1 MAYTEEELFVRTVA
15 AEARGEGQIGQ
26 ALVARSILNR
36 AGLIQSGTVGKGTF
50 LANDASITGVIYG
63 KGQYQVVSDGSINKN
78 FSKAELDSARKAIAI
93 ARNPA
98 DLRGRLEAQN
108 IPPNEINSMMG
119 STGFRTGSA
128 FNDPSQNVNVTKV
141 GNHYFNTAGNSTLKT
156 PNANVKTTISP
167 GSTESP
173 ADIRTASDPATGVET
188 KSNKPVPVPDTELEF
203 DNQFGQLS
211 NDEIDAKI
219 EENRKEIDEL
229 NEKSSDLWTD
239 EEKEKYKEISAETDA
254 LIKAKVGNDLQEGI
268 PEECNA
274 RETAK
279 GFTFKDTPDCEK
291 YFNSVSFKNALA
303 YYKTERDLPNPCGTS
318 EMSKINTTL
327 QKFFE
332 AVKGIKKYGDLYV
345 NGTIN
350 KLQNITALIRNTS
363 DIIGAVLKT
372 LINRLRDF
380 LLDKIRKGISDLI
393 NMLLPTVAKVIKNT
407 IIQAVVDNIFCA
419 FKDIVKNLVNMA
431 GDFLFELVGKIVN
444 VPFCAAQ
451 QFTNALVNNIAAI
464 VDNAVGPILDKINDV
479 LGGVTKIV
487 GNVFQA
493 LDFILGFEAFL
504 CAKPNCPEIKKFK
517 ASPWGGPSQA
527 EIDNFAQ
534 FLDVPSESEIV
545 EGAIDF
551 IDKQSIFG
559 QPLGDAAGKFPS
571 STTDCDVSAFK
582 CGPPSI
588 EIFGGGGA
596 GAVAEAIV
604 DNVGRTIG
612 VNLINGGSGYTRP
625 PFVSFVDG
633 CGDTFTS
640 GYAVISEPGTGGT
653 GTGGTGGTG
662 TGGTG
667 GTPVTAGGTGG
678 TPVTAGGTGGT
689 PVNVGGIGGTP
700 VTAGGTGGTPV
711 TAGGTPVTAGGTP
724 VTVGGTGGTP
734 VTVGGIGGT
743 PVTVGGIGGTP
754 VTAGGTPVTAGGIG
768 GTPVTAGGTGTG
780 TGGTG
785 GQVVDII
792 LTTTPPA
799 PPRDGRTE
807 FDPPS
812 DVVVE
817 QPSND
822 FVVCLEGFRILDTGV
837 GYTVNDSITIT
848 PDIPG
853 LTAAVQMT
861 EFGQIVSIQVGS
873 NACGLPG
880 LPEIEINSPTGEGAI
895 IEPIVSFTPVAEF
908 NETDID
914 TGVDGDPQLQLD
926 GPIDTLRGRS
936 VLVERG
942 FTRKDLVRVV
952 DCVS

>member
-15 AEARGEGQIGQ
+15 AEARGEGTIGQ

-50 LANDASITGVIYG
+50 LANDSSITGVIYG

-108 IPPNEINSMMG
+108 IPPNEINSAMAA
-119 STGFRTGSA
+119 TGFRTGSA
-128 FNDPSQNVNVTKV
+128 FNDPSQNVNVTKF
-141 GNHYFNTAGNSTLKT
+141 GNHYFNTAGNGTLQT
-156 PNANVKTTISP
+156 PYADVKTTTSP

-173 ADIRTASDPATGVET
+173 ADVQTTRDSATGAQT
-188 KSNKPVPVPDTELEF
+188 TSNKPVPVPDTELEF

-219 EENRKEIDEL
+219 EENRKEIDKL
-229 NEKSSDLWTD
+229 NEKSSDLWTE

-254 LIKAKVGNDLQEGI
+254 LIKAKVGNNLQEGA

-279 GFTFKDTPDCEK
+279 GFTFKDTPACEK
-291 YFNSVSFKNALA
+291 YFNSVAFRDAITR
-303 YYKTERDLPNPCGTS
+303 YQTERDLPDPCGTS
-318 EMSKINTTL
+318 EMSKINTEL
-327 QKFFE
+327 QKFFTV
-332 AVKGIKKYGDLYV
+332 VKGIKKYGDLYV

-350 KLQNITALIRNTS
+350 KLQNLTSLIRQTS
-363 DIIGAVLKT
+363 QIIGAVLKT
-372 LINRLRDF
+372 LVNRLRDF
-380 LLDKIRKGISDLI
+380 LLSKIRRGITDLI
-393 NMLLPTVAKVIKNT
+393 DLLLPTIAKAIKNT
-407 IIQAVVDNIFCA
+407 VIQAVIDNIFCA
-419 FKDIVKNLVNMA
+419 FKDIVKNFANLV
-431 GDFLFELVGKIVN
+431 GDFLFELIGKIVN

-464 VDNAVGPILDKINDV
+464 VDKSIGPILDQINDV
-479 LGGVTKIV
+479 LGGITRIV

-493 LDFILGFEAFL
+493 LDYILGFEAFL

-517 ASPWGGPSQA
+517 ASPWGGPTQA
-527 EIDNFAQ
+527 QIDDFAG
-534 FLDVPSESEIV
+534 FLAPLGSRQTPTA
-545 EGAIDF
+545 EGLIGSATDF
-551 IDKQSIFG
+551 IDGIEIFG
-559 QPLGDAAGKFPS
+559 EPLGDSAGKVPS
-571 STTDCDVSAFK
+571 NVTNCDVSAFK
-582 CGPPSI
+582 CGPPSL

-625 PFVSFVDG
+625 PFVSFVDS
-633 CGDTFTS
+633 CEDTFTS

-653 GTGGTGGTG
+653 GGT
-662 TGGTG
+662 
-667 GTPVTAGGTGG
+667 
-678 TPVTAGGTGGT
+678 
-689 PVNVGGIGGTP
+689 
-700 VTAGGTGGTPV
+700 
-711 TAGGTPVTAGGTP
+711 
-724 VTVGGTGGTP
+724 
-734 VTVGGIGGT
+734 
-743 PVTVGGIGGTP
+743 
-754 VTAGGTPVTAGGIG
+754 
-768 GTPVTAGGTGTG
+768 
-780 TGGTG
+780 GTG

-792 LTTTPPA
+792 LTTAPTPA

-812 DVVVE
+812 DIVEQPSDIVEQPSDIVE

-837 GYTVNDSITIT
+837 GYTVNDSIVIT
-848 PDIPG
+848 PDVPG
-853 LTAAVQMT
+853 LTASVQLT
-861 EFGQIVSIQVGS
+861 EFGQIVSIQVES
-873 NACGLPG
+873 DVCGLG
-880 LPEIEINSPTGEGAI
+880 GYPEIEINSPTGEGAV
-895 IEPIVSFTPVAEF
+895 IEPILSFTPVAEF
-908 NETDID
+908 NETVDAGTD
-914 TGVDGDPQLQLD
+914 VDGGPQLQLD
-926 GPIDTLRGRS
+926 GPIDTLRGRN

-942 FTRKDLVRVV
+942 FTRKDPVRVV

>member
-1 MAYTEEELFVRTVA
+1 
-15 AEARGEGQIGQ
+15 
-26 ALVARSILNR
+26 
-36 AGLIQSGTVGKGTF
+36 
-50 LANDASITGVIYG
+50 
-63 KGQYQVVSDGSINKN
+63 
-78 FSKAELDSARKAIAI
+78 
-93 ARNPA
+93 
-98 DLRGRLEAQN
+98 
-108 IPPNEINSMMG
+108 
-119 STGFRTGSA
+119 
-128 FNDPSQNVNVTKV
+128 
-141 GNHYFNTAGNSTLKT
+141 
-156 PNANVKTTISP
+156 
-167 GSTESP
+167 
-173 ADIRTASDPATGVET
+173 
-188 KSNKPVPVPDTELEF
+188 
-203 DNQFGQLS
+203 
-211 NDEIDAKI
+211 
-219 EENRKEIDEL
+219 
-229 NEKSSDLWTD
+229 
-239 EEKEKYKEISAETDA
+239 
-254 LIKAKVGNDLQEGI
+254 
-268 PEECNA
+268 
-274 RETAK
+274 
-279 GFTFKDTPDCEK
+279 
-291 YFNSVSFKNALA
+291 
-303 YYKTERDLPNPCGTS
+303 
-318 EMSKINTTL
+318 MSKINTAL

-332 AVKGIKKYGDLYV
+332 VVKGIKKYGNLYV

-363 DIIGAVLKT
+363 QIIGAVLKT
-372 LINRLRDF
+372 LVNRLRDF

-393 NMLLPTVAKVIKNT
+393 NMLLPTVAKIIKNT

-419 FKDIVKNLVNMA
+419 FKDIVKNLANMA

-451 QFTNALVNNIAAI
+451 QFTNALINNIAAI

-487 GNVFQA
+487 GSVFQA

-517 ASPWGGPSQA
+517 ASPWGGPSQSQ
-527 EIDNFAQ
+527 IDDFAG

-545 EGAIDF
+545 EGAINF
-551 IDKQSIFG
+551 IDKQSIFK

-571 STTDCDVSAFK
+571 SITDCDVSAFK

-588 EIFGGGGA
+588 EIFGGGGV
-596 GAVAEAIV
+596 GAVGEAIV

-612 VNLINGGSGYTRP
+612 VDLTNGGAGYTRP
-625 PFVSFVDG
+625 PFVSFVDS
-633 CGDTFTS
+633 CEDTFTS
-640 GYAVISEPGTGGT
+640 GYAVISESGE
-653 GTGGTGGTG
+653 
-662 TGGTG
+662 
-667 GTPVTAGGTGG
+667 
-678 TPVTAGGTGGT
+678 
-689 PVNVGGIGGTP
+689 NK
-700 VTAGGTGGTPV
+700 
-711 TAGGTPVTAGGTP
+711 
-724 VTVGGTGGTP
+724 
-734 VTVGGIGGT
+734 
-743 PVTVGGIGGTP
+743 
-754 VTAGGTPVTAGGIG
+754 
-768 GTPVTAGGTGTG
+768 
-780 TGGTG
+780 

-807 FDPPS
+807 FDGPS

-873 NACGLPG
+873 NVCGLIT

-908 NETDID
+908 DETETDID
-914 TGVDGDPQLQLD
+914 TGVDGDGDPQLQLD
-926 GPIDTLRGRS
+926 GPINTLRGRS
-936 VLVERG
+936 VLVEKG

>member
-1 MAYTEEELFVRTVA
+1 MSEENVR
-15 AEARGEGQIGQ
+15 
-26 ALVARSILNR
+26 
-36 AGLIQSGTVGKGTF
+36 
-50 LANDASITGVIYG
+50 DPITG
-63 KGQYQVVSDGSINKN
+63 
-78 FSKAELDSARKAIAI
+78 AETSSE
-93 ARNPA
+93 N
-98 DLRGRLEAQN
+98 
-108 IPPNEINSMMG
+108 
-119 STGFRTGSA
+119 
-128 FNDPSQNVNVTKV
+128 
-141 GNHYFNTAGNSTLKT
+141 
-156 PNANVKTTISP
+156 
-167 GSTESP
+167 
-173 ADIRTASDPATGVET
+173 
-188 KSNKPVPVPDTELEF
+188 PVPVPSTDLQNIKPF
-203 DNQFGQLS
+203 IQLS
-211 NDEIDAKI
+211 NEEIDSEI
-219 EENRKEIDEL
+219 ESNRKQIDEL
-229 NEKSSDLWTD
+229 NEKGSDLWTE
-239 EEKEKYKEISAETDA
+239 EEKEKYKMISAETDA
-254 LIKAKVGNDLQEGI
+254 LFKAKVAKTNEN
-268 PEECNA
+268 CNV

-279 GFTFKDTPDCEK
+279 GFTFKDTPACEK
-291 YFNSVSFKNALA
+291 YFNSVAFRSALTT
-303 YYKTERDLPNPCGTS
+303 YQTERDLPDPCGTS
-318 EMSKINTTL
+318 EMSKINTAL

-332 AVKGIKKYGDLYV
+332 VVKGIKKYGNLYV

-363 DIIGAVLKT
+363 QIIGAVLKT
-372 LINRLRDF
+372 LVNRLRDF

-393 NMLLPTVAKVIKNT
+393 TMLLPTVAKVIKNT
-407 IIQAVVDNIFCA
+407 IIQAVIDNIFCA
-419 FKDIVKNLVNMA
+419 FKDIVKNLANMA

-451 QFTNALVNNIAAI
+451 QFTNALINNIAAI

-487 GNVFQA
+487 GSVFQA

-517 ASPWGGPSQA
+517 ASPWGGPSQSQ
-527 EIDNFAQ
+527 IDDFAG

-551 IDKQSIFG
+551 IDKQSIFK

-588 EIFGGGGA
+588 EIFGGGGV

-633 CGDTFTS
+633 CEDTFTS
-640 GYAVISEPGTGGT
+640 GYAVISESSTGG
-653 GTGGTGGTG
+653 GNDDG
-662 TGGTG
+662 
-667 GTPVTAGGTGG
+667 
-678 TPVTAGGTGGT
+678 
-689 PVNVGGIGGTP
+689 
-700 VTAGGTGGTPV
+700 
-711 TAGGTPVTAGGTP
+711 
-724 VTVGGTGGTP
+724 
-734 VTVGGIGGT
+734 
-743 PVTVGGIGGTP
+743 
-754 VTAGGTPVTAGGIG
+754 
-768 GTPVTAGGTGTG
+768 
-780 TGGTG
+780 GGTG

-861 EFGQIVSIQVGS
+861 EFGQIVSIQIGS
-873 NACGLPG
+873 NACGLIT

-914 TGVDGDPQLQLD
+914 TGIDGDPQLQLD

-936 VLVERG
+936 VLVEKG

>member
-15 AEARGEGQIGQ
+15 AESRGEGQIGQ

-50 LANDASITGVIYG
+50 LANDSSITGVIYG

-78 FSKAELDSARKAIAI
+78 FSKAELDSARKAIDI

-98 DLRGRLEAQN
+98 DLRGRLEAQK

-128 FNDPSQNVNVTKV
+128 FNDPSQNVNVTKF
-141 GNHYFNTAGNSTLKT
+141 GNHYFNSAGNSALKT
-156 PNANVKTTISP
+156 PNAKVKSTISP

-173 ADIRTASDPATGVET
+173 IDVETAQDSATGVET
-188 KSNKPVPVPDTELEF
+188 KSDEPVPVPDKEINV
-203 DNQFGQLS
+203 DNQFSQLS
-211 NDEIDAKI
+211 PEELDSEI
-219 EENRKEIDEL
+219 ESRRSEIDEL
-229 NEKSSDLWTD
+229 NKKSSDLWD
-239 EEKEKYKEISAETDA
+239 EEEKEKYKQLSAEIDA
-254 LIKAKVGNDLQEGI
+254 LKLAKLADEDPDCVV
-268 PEECNA
+268 

-279 GFTFKDTPDCEK
+279 GFTFKDTPACEK
-291 YFNSVSFKNALA
+291 YFNSVAFRSAITT
-303 YYKTERDLPNPCGTS
+303 YQTERDLPDPCGTS
-318 EMSKINTTL
+318 EMSKINTAL

-332 AVKGIKKYGDLYV
+332 VVKGIKKYGNLYV

-363 DIIGAVLKT
+363 QIIGAVLKT
-372 LINRLRDF
+372 LVNRLRDY

-393 NMLLPTVAKVIKNT
+393 NMLLPTVARVIKNT

-419 FKDIVKNLVNMA
+419 FKDIVKNLANMA

-487 GNVFQA
+487 GSVFQA

-517 ASPWGGPSQA
+517 ASPWGGPSQSQ
-527 EIDNFAQ
+527 IDDFAG

-588 EIFGGGGA
+588 EIFGGGGV
-596 GAVAEAIV
+596 GAVGEAIV

-612 VNLINGGSGYTRP
+612 VDLTNGGAGYTRP
-625 PFVSFVDG
+625 PFVSFVDS
-633 CGDTFTS
+633 CEDTFTS
-640 GYAVISEPGTGGT
+640 GYAVISESGTGG
-653 GTGGTGGTG
+653 G
-662 TGGTG
+662 
-667 GTPVTAGGTGG
+667 AGGNDDG
-678 TPVTAGGTGGT
+678 
-689 PVNVGGIGGTP
+689 
-700 VTAGGTGGTPV
+700 
-711 TAGGTPVTAGGTP
+711 
-724 VTVGGTGGTP
+724 
-734 VTVGGIGGT
+734 
-743 PVTVGGIGGTP
+743 
-754 VTAGGTPVTAGGIG
+754 
-768 GTPVTAGGTGTG
+768 
-780 TGGTG
+780 GGTG

-873 NACGLPG
+873 NVCGLIT

-908 NETDID
+908 DETDID

-936 VLVERG
+936 VLVEKG

>member
-1 MAYTEEELFVRTVA
+1 MSEENVR
-15 AEARGEGQIGQ
+15 
-26 ALVARSILNR
+26 
-36 AGLIQSGTVGKGTF
+36 
-50 LANDASITGVIYG
+50 DPITG
-63 KGQYQVVSDGSINKN
+63 
-78 FSKAELDSARKAIAI
+78 AETSSE
-93 ARNPA
+93 N
-98 DLRGRLEAQN
+98 
-108 IPPNEINSMMG
+108 
-119 STGFRTGSA
+119 
-128 FNDPSQNVNVTKV
+128 
-141 GNHYFNTAGNSTLKT
+141 
-156 PNANVKTTISP
+156 
-167 GSTESP
+167 
-173 ADIRTASDPATGVET
+173 
-188 KSNKPVPVPDTELEF
+188 PVPVPGTDLQNIKPF
-203 DNQFGQLS
+203 IQLS
-211 NDEIDAKI
+211 NEKIDSEI
-219 EENRKEIDEL
+219 ESNRKQIDEL
-229 NEKSSDLWTD
+229 NEKGSDLWN
-239 EEKEKYKEISAETDA
+239 EEEQEKYKMISAETDA
-254 LIKAKVGNDLQEGI
+254 LIKAKVAKTNEN
-268 PEECNA
+268 CNV
-274 RETAK
+274 RETTK

-291 YFNSVSFKNALA
+291 YFNSVSFRNALA

-318 EMSKINTTL
+318 EMSKINTAL

-332 AVKGIKKYGDLYV
+332 VVKGIKKYGDLYV

-372 LINRLRDF
+372 LVNRLRDY

-393 NMLLPTVAKVIKNT
+393 NMLLPTVARVIKNT

-487 GNVFQA
+487 GSVFQA

-588 EIFGGGGA
+588 EIFGGGGI
-596 GAVAEAIV
+596 GAVGEAIV
-604 DNVGRTIG
+604 DNAGRTIG
-612 VNLINGGSGYTRP
+612 VDLTNGGAGYTRP

-633 CGDTFTS
+633 CEDTFTS
-640 GYAVISEPGTGGT
+640 GYAVISESGE
-653 GTGGTGGTG
+653 
-662 TGGTG
+662 
-667 GTPVTAGGTGG
+667 
-678 TPVTAGGTGGT
+678 
-689 PVNVGGIGGTP
+689 NK
-700 VTAGGTGGTPV
+700 
-711 TAGGTPVTAGGTP
+711 
-724 VTVGGTGGTP
+724 
-734 VTVGGIGGT
+734 
-743 PVTVGGIGGTP
+743 
-754 VTAGGTPVTAGGIG
+754 
-768 GTPVTAGGTGTG
+768 
-780 TGGTG
+780 

-908 NETDID
+908 NETDTD

>member
-1 MAYTEEELFVRTVA
+1 MSEENVRDPITR
-15 AEARGEGQIGQ
+15 AETSSE
-26 ALVARSILNR
+26 N
-36 AGLIQSGTVGKGTF
+36 
-50 LANDASITGVIYG
+50 
-63 KGQYQVVSDGSINKN
+63 
-78 FSKAELDSARKAIAI
+78 
-93 ARNPA
+93 
-98 DLRGRLEAQN
+98 
-108 IPPNEINSMMG
+108 
-119 STGFRTGSA
+119 
-128 FNDPSQNVNVTKV
+128 
-141 GNHYFNTAGNSTLKT
+141 
-156 PNANVKTTISP
+156 
-167 GSTESP
+167 
-173 ADIRTASDPATGVET
+173 
-188 KSNKPVPVPDTELEF
+188 PVPVPSTDLQNIKPF
-203 DNQFGQLS
+203 IQLS
-211 NDEIDAKI
+211 NEEIDSEI
-219 EENRKEIDEL
+219 ESNRKQIDDL
-229 NEKSSDLWTD
+229 NEKGSDLWTE
-239 EEKEKYKEISAETDA
+239 EEKEKYKIISAETDA
-254 LIKAKVGNDLQEGI
+254 LIKAKVAKTNED
-268 PEECNA
+268 CNV

-279 GFTFKDTPDCEK
+279 GFTFKDTPACEK
-291 YFNSVSFKNALA
+291 YFNSVAFRSAITT
-303 YYKTERDLPNPCGTS
+303 YQTERDLPDPCGTS
-318 EMSKINTTL
+318 EMSKINTAL

-332 AVKGIKKYGDLYV
+332 VVKGIKKYGNLYV

-363 DIIGAVLKT
+363 QIIGAVLKT
-372 LINRLRDF
+372 LVNRLRDF

-419 FKDIVKNLVNMA
+419 FKDIVKNLANMA

-451 QFTNALVNNIAAI
+451 QFTNALINNIAAI
-464 VDNAVGPILDKINDV
+464 VDSAIGPILDKINDI

-487 GNVFQA
+487 GSVFQA

-517 ASPWGGPSQA
+517 ASPWGGPSQSQ
-527 EIDNFAQ
+527 IDDFAG

-545 EGAIDF
+545 EGAINF
-551 IDKQSIFG
+551 IDKQSIFK

-588 EIFGGGGA
+588 EIFGGGGV

-612 VNLINGGSGYTRP
+612 VDLTNGGAGYTRP
-625 PFVSFVDG
+625 PFVSFVDS
-633 CGDTFTS
+633 CEDTFTS
-640 GYAVISEPGTGGT
+640 GYAVISESGE
-653 GTGGTGGTG
+653 
-662 TGGTG
+662 
-667 GTPVTAGGTGG
+667 
-678 TPVTAGGTGGT
+678 
-689 PVNVGGIGGTP
+689 NK
-700 VTAGGTGGTPV
+700 
-711 TAGGTPVTAGGTP
+711 
-724 VTVGGTGGTP
+724 
-734 VTVGGIGGT
+734 
-743 PVTVGGIGGTP
+743 
-754 VTAGGTPVTAGGIG
+754 
-768 GTPVTAGGTGTG
+768 
-780 TGGTG
+780 

-812 DVVVE
+812 DIVVE

-873 NACGLPG
+873 NVCGLIT

-908 NETDID
+908 DETETDID
-914 TGVDGDPQLQLD
+914 TGVDGDGDPQLQLD
-926 GPIDTLRGRS
+926 GPINTLRGRS
-936 VLVERG
+936 VLVEKG

>member
-1 MAYTEEELFVRTVA
+1 MSEENVR
-15 AEARGEGQIGQ
+15 
-26 ALVARSILNR
+26 
-36 AGLIQSGTVGKGTF
+36 
-50 LANDASITGVIYG
+50 DPITG
-63 KGQYQVVSDGSINKN
+63 
-78 FSKAELDSARKAIAI
+78 AETSSE
-93 ARNPA
+93 N
-98 DLRGRLEAQN
+98 
-108 IPPNEINSMMG
+108 
-119 STGFRTGSA
+119 
-128 FNDPSQNVNVTKV
+128 
-141 GNHYFNTAGNSTLKT
+141 
-156 PNANVKTTISP
+156 
-167 GSTESP
+167 
-173 ADIRTASDPATGVET
+173 
-188 KSNKPVPVPDTELEF
+188 PVPVPSTDLQNIKPF
-203 DNQFGQLS
+203 IQLS
-211 NDEIDAKI
+211 NEEIDSEI
-219 EENRKEIDEL
+219 ESNRKQIAEL
-229 NEKSSDLWTD
+229 NEKGSDLWN
-239 EEKEKYKEISAETDA
+239 EEEQEKYKEISAETDA
-254 LIKAKVGNDLQEGI
+254 LIKAKVAKTNEK
-268 PEECNA
+268 CNV

-279 GFTFKDTPDCEK
+279 GFTFKDTPGCEK
-291 YFNSVSFKNALA
+291 YFNSVAFRSALTT
-303 YYKTERDLPNPCGTS
+303 YQTERDLPDPCGTS
-318 EMSKINTTL
+318 EMSKINTAL

-332 AVKGIKKYGDLYV
+332 VVKGIKKYGNLYV

-363 DIIGAVLKT
+363 QIIGAVLKT
-372 LINRLRDF
+372 LVNRLRDF

-393 NMLLPTVAKVIKNT
+393 NMLLPTVAKIIKNT

-419 FKDIVKNLVNMA
+419 FKDIVKNLANMA

-451 QFTNALVNNIAAI
+451 QFTNALINNIAAI

-487 GNVFQA
+487 GSVFQA

-517 ASPWGGPSQA
+517 ASPWGGPSQSQ
-527 EIDNFAQ
+527 IDDFAG

-551 IDKQSIFG
+551 IDKQSIFK

-588 EIFGGGGA
+588 EIFGGGGV
-596 GAVAEAIV
+596 GAVGEAIV

-612 VNLINGGSGYTRP
+612 VDLTNGGAGYTRP
-625 PFVSFVDG
+625 PFVSFVDS
-633 CGDTFTS
+633 CEDTFTS
-640 GYAVISEPGTGGT
+640 GYAVISESGE
-653 GTGGTGGTG
+653 
-662 TGGTG
+662 
-667 GTPVTAGGTGG
+667 
-678 TPVTAGGTGGT
+678 
-689 PVNVGGIGGTP
+689 NK
-700 VTAGGTGGTPV
+700 
-711 TAGGTPVTAGGTP
+711 
-724 VTVGGTGGTP
+724 
-734 VTVGGIGGT
+734 
-743 PVTVGGIGGTP
+743 
-754 VTAGGTPVTAGGIG
+754 
-768 GTPVTAGGTGTG
+768 
-780 TGGTG
+780 

-807 FDPPS
+807 FDGPS

-861 EFGQIVSIQVGS
+861 EFGQIVSIQIGS

-942 FTRKDLVRVV
+942 FTRKDLVRVI

>member
-1 MAYTEEELFVRTVA
+1 MSEENV
-15 AEARGEGQIGQ
+15 
-26 ALVARSILNR
+26 
-36 AGLIQSGTVGKGTF
+36 K
-50 LANDASITGVIYG
+50 DPITG
-63 KGQYQVVSDGSINKN
+63 
-78 FSKAELDSARKAIAI
+78 AETSSE
-93 ARNPA
+93 N
-98 DLRGRLEAQN
+98 
-108 IPPNEINSMMG
+108 
-119 STGFRTGSA
+119 
-128 FNDPSQNVNVTKV
+128 
-141 GNHYFNTAGNSTLKT
+141 
-156 PNANVKTTISP
+156 
-167 GSTESP
+167 
-173 ADIRTASDPATGVET
+173 
-188 KSNKPVPVPDTELEF
+188 PVPVPSTDLQNIKTF
-203 DNQFGQLS
+203 IQLS
-211 NDEIDAKI
+211 NEEIDSEI
-219 EENRKEIDEL
+219 ESNRKQIDEL
-229 NEKSSDLWTD
+229 NEKGSDLWTE
-239 EEKEKYKEISAETDA
+239 EEKEKYKMISAETDA
-254 LIKAKVGNDLQEGI
+254 LIKAKVAKTNED
-268 PEECNA
+268 CNV

-279 GFTFKDTPDCEK
+279 GFTFKDTPACEK
-291 YFNSVSFKNALA
+291 YFNSVAFRSAITT
-303 YYKTERDLPNPCGTS
+303 YQTERDLPDPCGTS
-318 EMSKINTTL
+318 EMSKINTAL

-332 AVKGIKKYGDLYV
+332 VVKGIKKYGNLYV

-363 DIIGAVLKT
+363 QIIGAVLKT
-372 LINRLRDF
+372 LVNRLRDF

-419 FKDIVKNLVNMA
+419 FKDIVKNLANMA

-451 QFTNALVNNIAAI
+451 QFTNALINNIAAI
-464 VDNAVGPILDKINDV
+464 VDNAIGPILDKINDI

-487 GNVFQA
+487 GSVFQA

-517 ASPWGGPSQA
+517 ASPWGGPSQSQ
-527 EIDNFAQ
+527 IDDFAG

-545 EGAIDF
+545 EGAINF
-551 IDKQSIFG
+551 IDKQSIFK

-588 EIFGGGGA
+588 EIFGGGGV

-612 VNLINGGSGYTRP
+612 VDLTNGGAGYTRP
-625 PFVSFVDG
+625 PFVSFVDS
-633 CGDTFTS
+633 CEDTFTS
-640 GYAVISEPGTGGT
+640 GYAVISESGE
-653 GTGGTGGTG
+653 
-662 TGGTG
+662 
-667 GTPVTAGGTGG
+667 
-678 TPVTAGGTGGT
+678 
-689 PVNVGGIGGTP
+689 NK
-700 VTAGGTGGTPV
+700 
-711 TAGGTPVTAGGTP
+711 
-724 VTVGGTGGTP
+724 
-734 VTVGGIGGT
+734 
-743 PVTVGGIGGTP
+743 
-754 VTAGGTPVTAGGIG
+754 
-768 GTPVTAGGTGTG
+768 
-780 TGGTG
+780 

-812 DVVVE
+812 DIVVE

-873 NACGLPG
+873 NVCGLIT

-908 NETDID
+908 DETETDID
-914 TGVDGDPQLQLD
+914 TGVDGDGDPQLQLD
-926 GPIDTLRGRS
+926 GPINTLRGRS
-936 VLVERG
+936 VLVEKG

>member
-1 MAYTEEELFVRTVA
+1 MSEENVR
-15 AEARGEGQIGQ
+15 
-26 ALVARSILNR
+26 
-36 AGLIQSGTVGKGTF
+36 
-50 LANDASITGVIYG
+50 DPITG
-63 KGQYQVVSDGSINKN
+63 S
-78 FSKAELDSARKAIAI
+78 
-93 ARNPA
+93 
-98 DLRGRLEAQN
+98 
-108 IPPNEINSMMG
+108 
-119 STGFRTGSA
+119 
-128 FNDPSQNVNVTKV
+128 
-141 GNHYFNTAGNSTLKT
+141 
-156 PNANVKTTISP
+156 
-167 GSTESP
+167 
-173 ADIRTASDPATGVET
+173 ET
-188 KSNKPVPVPDTELEF
+188 SSENPVPVPSTDLQNIKPF
-203 DNQFGQLS
+203 IQLS
-211 NDEIDAKI
+211 NEKIDSEI
-219 EENRKEIDEL
+219 ESNRKQIDEL
-229 NEKSSDLWTD
+229 NEKGSDLWTE
-239 EEKEKYKEISAETDA
+239 EEKEKYKMISAETDA
-254 LIKAKVGNDLQEGI
+254 LFKAKAAKTNED
-268 PEECNA
+268 CNV

-279 GFTFKDTPDCEK
+279 GFTFKDTPACEK
-291 YFNSVSFKNALA
+291 YFNSVAFRSAITT
-303 YYKTERDLPNPCGTS
+303 YQTERDLPDPCGTS
-318 EMSKINTTL
+318 EMSKINTAL

-332 AVKGIKKYGDLYV
+332 VVKGIKKYGDLYV

-363 DIIGAVLKT
+363 QIIGAVLKT
-372 LINRLRDF
+372 LVNRLRDY

-407 IIQAVVDNIFCA
+407 VIQAVVDNIFCA

-464 VDNAVGPILDKINDV
+464 VDKTVGPILDKINDV

-487 GNVFQA
+487 GSVFQA

-517 ASPWGGPSQA
+517 ASPWGGPSQSQ
-527 EIDNFAQ
+527 IDDFAG

-545 EGAIDF
+545 EGAIGF
-551 IDKQSIFG
+551 IDKQEIFK

-571 STTDCDVSAFK
+571 STTNCDVSAFK
-582 CGPPSI
+582 CGPPSV
-588 EIFGGGGA
+588 EIFGGGGV

-604 DNVGRTIG
+604 DNAGRTIG
-612 VNLINGGSGYTRP
+612 VDLTNGGAGYTRP

-633 CGDTFTS
+633 CEDTFTS
-640 GYAVISEPGTGGT
+640 GYAVISESG
-653 GTGGTGGTG
+653 
-662 TGGTG
+662 
-667 GTPVTAGGTGG
+667 ADK
-678 TPVTAGGTGGT
+678 
-689 PVNVGGIGGTP
+689 
-700 VTAGGTGGTPV
+700 
-711 TAGGTPVTAGGTP
+711 
-724 VTVGGTGGTP
+724 
-734 VTVGGIGGT
+734 
-743 PVTVGGIGGTP
+743 
-754 VTAGGTPVTAGGIG
+754 
-768 GTPVTAGGTGTG
+768 
-780 TGGTG
+780 

-807 FDPPS
+807 FDSPS
-812 DVVVE
+812 DGIAE

-873 NACGLPG
+873 NACGLIT
-880 LPEIEINSPTGEGAI
+880 LPEIEINSPTGEGAV

-908 NETDID
+908 NETD
-914 TGVDGDPQLQLD
+914 TSVDGDPQLQLD

-936 VLVERG
+936 VLVEKG

>member
-15 AEARGEGQIGQ
+15 AESRGEGQIGQ

-50 LANDASITGVIYG
+50 LANDSSITGVIYG

-98 DLRGRLEAQN
+98 DLRGRLEAQK

-128 FNDPSQNVNVTKV
+128 FNDPSQNVNVTKF
-141 GNHYFNTAGNSTLKT
+141 GNHYFNSAGNSALKT
-156 PNANVKTTISP
+156 PNAKVKSTISP

-173 ADIRTASDPATGVET
+173 IDVETAKDSATGVET
-188 KSNKPVPVPDTELEF
+188 KSDEPVPVPDKEINV
-203 DNQFGQLS
+203 DNQFSQLS
-211 NDEIDAKI
+211 SEELDSEI
-219 EENRKEIDEL
+219 ESRRSEIDEL
-229 NEKSSDLWTD
+229 NKKSSDLWD
-239 EEKEKYKEISAETDA
+239 EEEKEKYKQLSAEIDA
-254 LIKAKVGNDLQEGI
+254 LKLAKLADEDSDCVV
-268 PEECNA
+268 

-279 GFTFKDTPDCEK
+279 GFTFKDTPACEK
-291 YFNSVSFKNALA
+291 YFNSVAFRSALTT
-303 YYKTERDLPNPCGTS
+303 YQTERDLPDPCGTS
-318 EMSKINTTL
+318 EMSKINTAL

-332 AVKGIKKYGDLYV
+332 VVKGIKKYGNLYV

-363 DIIGAVLKT
+363 QIIGAVLKT
-372 LINRLRDF
+372 LVNRLRDF

-407 IIQAVVDNIFCA
+407 VIQAVVDNIFCA
-419 FKDIVKNLVNMA
+419 FKDIVKNLANMA

-451 QFTNALVNNIAAI
+451 QFTNALINNIAAI
-464 VDNAVGPILDKINDV
+464 IDNAVGPILDKINDV

-487 GNVFQA
+487 GSVFQA

-517 ASPWGGPSQA
+517 ASPWGGPSQSQ
-527 EIDNFAQ
+527 IDDFAG

-551 IDKQSIFG
+551 IDKQSIFK

-588 EIFGGGGA
+588 EIFGGGGS

-625 PFVSFVDG
+625 PFVSFVDS
-633 CGDTFTS
+633 CEDTFTS
-640 GYAVISEPGTGGT
+640 GYAVISESGT
-653 GTGGTGGTG
+653 GTGG
-662 TGGTG
+662 
-667 GTPVTAGGTGG
+667 AGG
-678 TPVTAGGTGGT
+678 
-689 PVNVGGIGGTP
+689 NDD
-700 VTAGGTGGTPV
+700 
-711 TAGGTPVTAGGTP
+711 
-724 VTVGGTGGTP
+724 
-734 VTVGGIGGT
+734 
-743 PVTVGGIGGTP
+743 
-754 VTAGGTPVTAGGIG
+754 
-768 GTPVTAGGTGTG
+768 
-780 TGGTG
+780 GGTG

-799 PPRDGRTE
+799 PPKDGRTE
-807 FDPPS
+807 FDSPS
-812 DVVVE
+812 DGIAE

-861 EFGQIVSIQVGS
+861 EFGQIVSIQIGS
-873 NACGLPG
+873 NACGLIT

-895 IEPIVSFTPVAEF
+895 IEPIVSFTPIAEF

-936 VLVERG
+936 VLIEKG

>member
-1 MAYTEEELFVRTVA
+1 MSEENVRDPITR
-15 AEARGEGQIGQ
+15 AETSSE
-26 ALVARSILNR
+26 N
-36 AGLIQSGTVGKGTF
+36 
-50 LANDASITGVIYG
+50 
-63 KGQYQVVSDGSINKN
+63 
-78 FSKAELDSARKAIAI
+78 
-93 ARNPA
+93 
-98 DLRGRLEAQN
+98 
-108 IPPNEINSMMG
+108 
-119 STGFRTGSA
+119 
-128 FNDPSQNVNVTKV
+128 
-141 GNHYFNTAGNSTLKT
+141 
-156 PNANVKTTISP
+156 
-167 GSTESP
+167 
-173 ADIRTASDPATGVET
+173 
-188 KSNKPVPVPDTELEF
+188 PVPVPSTDLQNIKPF
-203 DNQFGQLS
+203 IQLS
-211 NDEIDAKI
+211 NEEIDSEI
-219 EENRKEIDEL
+219 ESNRKQIDDL
-229 NEKSSDLWTD
+229 NEKGSDLWTE
-239 EEKEKYKEISAETDA
+239 EEKEKYKIISAETDA
-254 LIKAKVGNDLQEGI
+254 LIKAKVAKTNED
-268 PEECNA
+268 CNV

-279 GFTFKDTPDCEK
+279 GFTFKDTPACEK
-291 YFNSVSFKNALA
+291 YFNSVAFRSAITT
-303 YYKTERDLPNPCGTS
+303 YQTERDLPDPCGTS
-318 EMSKINTTL
+318 EMSKINTAL

-332 AVKGIKKYGDLYV
+332 VVKGIKKYGNLYV

-363 DIIGAVLKT
+363 QIIGAVLKT
-372 LINRLRDF
+372 LVNRLRDF

-419 FKDIVKNLVNMA
+419 FKDIVKNLANMA

-451 QFTNALVNNIAAI
+451 QFTNALINNIAAI
-464 VDNAVGPILDKINDV
+464 VDNAIGPILDKINDI

-487 GNVFQA
+487 GSVFQA

-517 ASPWGGPSQA
+517 ASPWGGPSQSQ
-527 EIDNFAQ
+527 IDDFAG

-545 EGAIDF
+545 EGAINF
-551 IDKQSIFG
+551 IDKQSIFK

-588 EIFGGGGA
+588 EIFGGGGV

-612 VNLINGGSGYTRP
+612 VDLTNGGAGYTRP
-625 PFVSFVDG
+625 PFVSFVDS
-633 CGDTFTS
+633 CEDTFTS
-640 GYAVISEPGTGGT
+640 GYAVISESGE
-653 GTGGTGGTG
+653 
-662 TGGTG
+662 
-667 GTPVTAGGTGG
+667 
-678 TPVTAGGTGGT
+678 
-689 PVNVGGIGGTP
+689 NK
-700 VTAGGTGGTPV
+700 
-711 TAGGTPVTAGGTP
+711 
-724 VTVGGTGGTP
+724 
-734 VTVGGIGGT
+734 
-743 PVTVGGIGGTP
+743 
-754 VTAGGTPVTAGGIG
+754 
-768 GTPVTAGGTGTG
+768 
-780 TGGTG
+780 

-812 DVVVE
+812 DIVVE

-873 NACGLPG
+873 NVCGLIT

-908 NETDID
+908 DETETDID
-914 TGVDGDPQLQLD
+914 TGVDGDGDPQLQLD
-926 GPIDTLRGRS
+926 GPINTLRGRS
-936 VLVERG
+936 VLVEKG